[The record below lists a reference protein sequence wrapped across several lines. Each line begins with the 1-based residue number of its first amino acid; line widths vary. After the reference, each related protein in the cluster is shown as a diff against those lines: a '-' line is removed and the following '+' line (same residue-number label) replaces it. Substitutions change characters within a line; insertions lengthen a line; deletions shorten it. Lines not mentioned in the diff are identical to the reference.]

1 MANTHSA
8 EKRHRQSLKRNE
20 RNTAVKSEVKTAIKK
35 AREAISAGDA
45 AKAKDALKAATSLLN
60 KAASKGV
67 LHARNASRR
76 VARLAH
82 NASVK
87 FAAATAAK

>member
-8 EKRHRQSLKRNE
+8 EKRHRQSLKRKT

-35 AREAISAGDA
+35 AREAIVSGDA
-45 AKAKDALKAATSLLN
+45 SKAKDALKAATSLLN

-67 LHARNASRR
+67 LHVRNAQRR
-76 VARLAH
+76 VARLSH
-82 NASVK
+82 NVSTK
-87 FAAATAAK
+87 FSAPAAK

>member
-8 EKRHRQSLKRNE
+8 EKRHRQSLKRNA
-20 RNTAVKSEVKTAIKK
+20 RNVAVKSEVKSAIKK
-35 AREAISAGDA
+35 AREAITGGDA
-45 AKAKDALKAATSLLN
+45 SKAKDALKHATSLLN

-67 LHARNASRR
+67 LHRRNAQRR

-82 NASVK
+82 NLSVK
-87 FAAATAAK
+87 TATAAQK

>member
-8 EKRHRQSLKRNE
+8 DKRHRQSIKRNA
-20 RNTAVKSEVKTAIKK
+20 RNVAVKSEVKLAIKK
-35 AREAISAGDA
+35 AREAIAGTDA
-45 AKAKDALKAATSLLN
+45 TKAKEAIRDASRLLDRAAT
-60 KAASKGV
+60 KGV
-67 LHARNASRR
+67 LHARNAQRR

-87 FAAATAAK
+87 FTAAAK